1 MIRPRF
7 FSHYEWWYHLA
18 MMPVLFPLGNYFFIG
33 PRYFQYLDTFVAGTL
48 VVFGLYW
55 CSIITLTVVV
65 RRVIARFPDVRQ
77 TRTRLWAMLLM
88 VAFCTVVL
96 APVDVWVYSLVPATG
111 VRFSWATVQDIWVLG
126 GVFDVLLCT
135 TLGLFY
141 TFEQWKQ
148 NATEAERL
156 QQTVLQQQFEAL
168 KGQVNPHFLFNSLS
182 SISAL
187 IGEDNALAERFV
199 DDLAKVYRYLLQAG
213 NRPLVSLAE
222 ELTFLQTYAQL
233 LGVRYGAAIRIELPT
248 EPAYMACVP
257 PSSLQTLVDNAL
269 EHNSMSAARPLVI
282 QIEPVA
288 GPSIRVTNT
297 RQRKSRVIVTTQHSL
312 VNLTAKYRHLTDR
325 PVEIEERADTF
336 SVTLPLL
343 ETPVDSVR

>member
-1 MIRPRF
+1 
-7 FSHYEWWYHLA
+7 

-33 PRYFQYLDTFVAGTL
+33 PRYFQQLDTFVAGTL

-77 TRTRLWAMLLM
+77 THARLWVMLLA
-88 VAFCTVVL
+88 VAVCTVVL
-96 APVDVWVYSLVPATG
+96 AIVDVWVYSLVPATG
-111 VRFSWATVQDIWVLG
+111 VRFTWQTVQAIWVLG

-135 TLGLFY
+135 ILGLFY

-156 QQTVLQQQFEAL
+156 QQAVLQQQFDAL

-187 IGEDNALAERFV
+187 IGEDNALAERVV
-199 DDLAKVYRYLLQAG
+199 DDLAKVYRYMLQAG
-213 NRPLVSLAE
+213 NRPLVPLGE
-222 ELTFLQTYAQL
+222 ELAFVGTYAQL
-233 LGVRYGAAIRIELPT
+233 LRVRYGAAIRIDLPAD
-248 EPAYMACVP
+248 PAPAACVP
-257 PSSLQTLVDNAL
+257 PLCLQTLVDNAL
-269 EHNSMSAARPLVI
+269 EHNSMSASRPLVI
-282 QIEPVA
+282 QVEPVA
-288 GPSIRVTNT
+288 GPSVRVSNT

-325 PVEIEERADTF
+325 PVQIEECTNTF

-343 ETPVDSVR
+343 ETPHDSVR